1 MGEGFGRLS
10 SDGETETAKR
20 SGLGKVEAYDRNYW
34 TSERIAGNVSSFFDK
49 LERNEQ
55 KLRAERE
62 RLLEKA
68 VQEAEARQA
77 VEKIIVQRETEESE
91 VDRRVQF
98 EKNLQETEA
107 KRQFRYTLEWM
118 VEQSHDQIRDLAL
131 NFLNGQAV
139 K

>member
-1 MGEGFGRLS
+1 MGEGFGRSLAS
-10 SDGETETAKR
+10 GEVALATTSKA
-20 SGLGKVEAYDRNYW
+20 GKAEVLDTSYW

-68 VQEAEARQA
+68 VQEAEVRQA
-77 VEKIIVQRETEESE
+77 TEKMIAQRETEELE
-91 VDRRVQF
+91 VGRRVQF
-98 EKNLQETEA
+98 EKDLQETEA

>member
-1 MGEGFGRLS
+1 MGEGFGRPPL
-10 SDGETETAKR
+10 DGETEPAKR
-20 SGLGKVEAYDRNYW
+20 SGFGKAEAYDKNYW
-34 TSERIAGNVSSFFDK
+34 TPERIAGNVSSFFEK
-49 LERNEQ
+49 LERNEH

-68 VQEAEARQA
+68 VKEAEARQA
-77 VEKIIVQRETEESE
+77 AEKIIVQRETEESE
-91 VDRRVQF
+91 VGRRAQF
-98 EKNLQETEA
+98 EKDLQETEA

-131 NFLNGQAV
+131 NFLNDQAI